1 MKKQTSGN
9 DERSV
14 EVVVQNGVRTEIWRD
29 REGNVVEIVKY
40 AKGEDDPRTRGPMGN
55 EQKRPA

>member
-14 EVVVQNGVRTEIWRD
+14 EVIVQNGVRTEIWRN

-40 AKGEDDPRTRGPMGN
+40 AKAEEDARTKGPMGN